1 MDIFVNKYQKLLK
14 SCIIFDNGCDK
25 QWYREHNS
33 DVQWYRE
40 TNAMIIDK
48 MHLCRSNMTSA
59 L

>member
-40 TNAMIIDK
+40 PM
-48 MHLCRSNMTSA
+48 R
-59 L
+59 